1 VPQQSDILSFGILC
15 VIVALTLVAFSL
27 GIITRLDQMVALIIA
42 FFGVWTIALSGI
54 RARTPS
60 KYGRSAS
67 STLAMGVIFV
77 AVGGAWF
84 LLTVGTNLI
93 LTLALLL
100 VVVGILAVVSA
111 LPSFRRK
118 PQ

>member
-1 VPQQSDILSFGILC
+1 MPQQTEMLSLGVFC

-27 GIITRLDQMVALIIA
+27 GLIAGLDQMVALIIA
-42 FFGVWTIALSGI
+42 FFGLWTITLSGI
-54 RARTPS
+54 RARSPS

-67 STLAMGVIFV
+67 STLAMGVILV

-84 LLTVGTNLI
+84 LLTVGTNPI

-100 VVVGILAVVSA
+100 VIFGILAVVAA
-111 LPSFRRK
+111 LPSFRPK